1 MDGKTNLG
9 VVEIEL
15 TKISDTTKGIGS
27 TLGSAQTV
35 IDQYKAATTQLKANV
50 EATQR
55 VAPAWMTTITWI
67 LSFVLGWLL
76 IAQLGLGMQG
86 LAMLRNQGEVK

>member
-1 MDGKTNLG
+1 
-9 VVEIEL
+9 VETEL

-27 TLGSAQTV
+27 TLGNVKTV
-35 IDQYKAATTQLKANV
+35 IDQYKAVTTQLKTNV

-76 IAQLGLGMQG
+76 IAQLGLGAQG
-86 LAMLRNQGEVK
+86 LTMLRGRREVV